1 MLGYVAVW
9 DMMRTYY
16 RAARR
21 IAVARPILQRFLHL
35 KITLSIH
42 SMSLIK
48 IEKACLSYGLQ
59 VLLDG
64 IDLSIE
70 KGQRLC
76 LIGRNGAGKSSLLK
90 VIAGEVDLDKGDVV
104 RQNGLRVARLEQD
117 LPEADDR
124 LVIDAVAAGAEGL
137 GDVLKAYRELTHLPS
152 LTDEQMATLT
162 HLQAQIDAND
172 GWSLQQ
178 KVDEIISRLD
188 LPANKYMR
196 ELSGGWRRRVALARA
211 LVLSP
216 DVLLLDE
223 PTNHLDI
230 AAIEWLEKQLLGFN
244 GALVFITHDR
254 SLLQA
259 LATHIVELDRGHIRY
274 WQGDYESFLTYREQ
288 ALAEE
293 ARHNELFDKKLAQ
306 EEVWIRQG
314 IKARRTRNEGRV
326 RALKALREE
335 RKARREVVGKASFNV
350 ASSGD
355 SGKLVAELNDVSYR
369 YADKVILKNFS
380 TRIIRGDRI
389 GLVGANG
396 AGKSTLLKLILGE
409 LTPQEGTVRLGTN
422 LQVSYFDQLRDQLD
436 LDKSA
441 VDNVAEGRD
450 FIEIDGKNKHI
461 FSYLSDFLFSGER
474 ARTPIRALS
483 GGERN
488 RVLLAKLFSKTAN
501 LLVLDEPTNDLD
513 VETLE
518 LLEELL
524 TDYPGTILLVSHDRA
539 FLNNIVSS
547 VIAFEGQGQVLEY
560 VGGYDD
566 WIRQGGTWTRADL
579 PEGKSTKE
587 TVAPTPSVSAP
598 TEAPK
603 TVAKPKKLSYKLQR
617 EFEELPANIE
627 QLEKTIDTLQEQS
640 SASGFYSQSQTEI
653 DRVLQALA
661 SAQHE
666 LEVCFERWAELEDMQ
681 Q

>member
-1 MLGYVAVW
+1 
-9 DMMRTYY
+9 
-16 RAARR
+16 
-21 IAVARPILQRFLHL
+21 
-35 KITLSIH
+35 
-42 SMSLIK
+42 MSLIK
-48 IEKACLSYGLQ
+48 IEKAGLSYGLQ

-64 IDLSIE
+64 VDLTIE

-90 VIAGEVDLDKGDVV
+90 VIAGEVDLDKGDVI
-104 RQNGLRVARLEQD
+104 RQSGIRIARLEQD

-124 LVIDAVAAGAEGL
+124 LVFDAVAAGSDGTGQLLAE
-137 GDVLKAYRELTHLPS
+137 YRALSHGAEISDAQLERMT
-152 LTDEQMATLT
+152 Q
-162 HLQAQIDAND
+162 LQQQIEARD
-172 GWSLQQ
+172 GWLLQQ
-178 KVDEIISRLD
+178 KVEEIISRLD
-188 LPANKYMR
+188 LPADRYMR

-211 LVLSP
+211 LVLEP

-230 AAIEWLEKQLLGFN
+230 AAIEWLEKQLLAFN

-259 LATHIVELDRGHIRY
+259 LATHIAELDRGNLRY
-274 WQGDYESFLTYREQ
+274 WQGDYTSFLVYREQ
-288 ALAEE
+288 ALADE

-326 RALKALREE
+326 RALKALRFE
-335 RKARREVVGKASFNV
+335 RAERREVVGKANFTL

-355 SGKLVAELNDVSYR
+355 SGKLVAELNDVSY
-369 YADKVILKNFS
+369 AWGDKQIIKHFS

-409 LTPQEGTVRLGTN
+409 LQPQSGTVRLGTN

-436 LDKSA
+436 LDKNA
-441 VDNVAEGRD
+441 VDNIAEGRE
-450 FIEIDGKNKHI
+450 FIDIDGKSKHI

-474 ARTPIRALS
+474 ARTPLRALS

-488 RVLLAKLFSKTAN
+488 RVLLAKLFSKAAN

-518 LLEELL
+518 LLEEIL
-524 TDYPGTILLVSHDRA
+524 TDYSGTILLVSHDRA

-547 VIAFEGQGQVLEY
+547 VIAFEGRGNVLEY

-566 WIRQGGTWTRADL
+566 WLRQGGKWTQADEL
-579 PEGKSTKE
+579 PQINSTKTE
-587 TVAPTPSVSAP
+587 TNDSTAVAATSVKVAPKA
-598 TEAPK
+598 
-603 TVAKPKKLSYKLQR
+603 KKLSYKFQK
-617 EFEELPANIE
+617 EFDELPQKIE
-627 QLEKTIDTLQEQS
+627 TLELKLAALQTETTAGDFYTQSAVVVESKLQE
-640 SASGFYSQSQTEI
+640 
-653 DRVLQALA
+653 LA
-661 SAQHE
+661 QVQQQ
-666 LEVCFERWAELEDMQ
+666 LDDCFERWAELEDMQ
-681 Q
+681 QE

>member
-1 MLGYVAVW
+1 
-9 DMMRTYY
+9 
-16 RAARR
+16 
-21 IAVARPILQRFLHL
+21 
-35 KITLSIH
+35 
-42 SMSLIK
+42 MSLIK
-48 IEKACLSYGLQ
+48 IEKAVLTYGLQ

-64 IDLSIE
+64 VELVIE

-90 VIAGEVDLDKGDVV
+90 VIAGEVDLDKGDVI
-104 RQNGLRVARLEQD
+104 RQSGIRIARLEQD

-124 LVIDAVAAGAEGL
+124 MVFDVVAAGMQGIGEVLAE
-137 GDVLKAYRELTHLPS
+137 YRHLSHASDITEAMLARMAELQHDIEAS
-152 LTDEQMATLT
+152 
-162 HLQAQIDAND
+162 D
-172 GWSLQQ
+172 GWALQQ
-178 KVDEIISRLD
+178 KVESILSRLD
-188 LPANKYMR
+188 LPAERYMR
-196 ELSGGWRRRVALARA
+196 ELSGGWRRRVALAKA
-211 LVLSP
+211 LVLEP

-230 AAIEWLEKQLLGFN
+230 AAIDWLEKQLLNFS

-254 SLLQA
+254 SLLQT
-259 LATHIVELDRGHIRY
+259 LATHIAELDRGNLRY
-274 WQGDYESFLTYREQ
+274 WAGNYSGYLVYREQ

-326 RALKALREE
+326 RALKALRETRSE
-335 RKARREVVGKASFNV
+335 RRELIGKANFSLN
-350 ASSGD
+350 SGEA
-355 SGKLVAELNDVSYR
+355 SGKLVADLKSVSY
-369 YADKVILKNFS
+369 AWGNKTIVKDFS
-380 TRIIRGDRI
+380 TTIVRGDRI

-409 LTPQEGTVRLGTN
+409 LEPQSGSVKLGTN
-422 LQVSYFDQLRDQLD
+422 LKVAYFDQLRDQLD

-441 VDNVAEGRD
+441 VDNIAEGRE
-450 FIEIDGKNKHI
+450 FIDIDGKSKHI

-474 ARTPIRALS
+474 ARTPLRTLS

-488 RVLLAKLFSKTAN
+488 RVLLAKLFSKSAN

-518 LLEELL
+518 LLEEIL
-524 TDYPGTILLVSHDRA
+524 TDYDGTVLLVSHDRA

-547 VIAFEGQGQVLEY
+547 VIAFEGRGNVLEY

-566 WIRQGGTWTRADL
+566 WIRQGGKWTEADL
-579 PEGKSTKE
+579 PESAVE
-587 TVAPTPSVSAP
+587 TTPVAVEKPAVVASIAAP
-598 TEAPK
+598 ARA
-603 TVAKPKKLSYKLQR
+603 TVKKKLSYKLQK
-617 EFEELPANIE
+617 EFEDLPQKIE
-627 QLEKTIDTLQEQS
+627 QLEAVLTSLQAQVGASDFYEQAPANVEAKLQE
-640 SASGFYSQSQTEI
+640 
-653 DRVLQALA
+653 LA
-661 SAQHE
+661 SAQLQ

-681 Q
+681 QE